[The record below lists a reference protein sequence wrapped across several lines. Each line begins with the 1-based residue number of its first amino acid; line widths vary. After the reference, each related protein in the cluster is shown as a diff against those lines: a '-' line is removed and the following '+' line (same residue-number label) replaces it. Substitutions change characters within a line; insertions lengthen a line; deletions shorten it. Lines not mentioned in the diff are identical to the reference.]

1 MVQMSTSSA
10 YNVMSSGEWPGLIG
24 PWVVILGGIKL
35 LLMVVDAE
43 QEVGAL
49 LTSKAKKLLVE
60 GNKLVI
66 NL

>member
-24 PWVVILGGIKL
+24 PWGVILGGIKL

>member
-1 MVQMSTSSA
+1 
-10 YNVMSSGEWPGLIG
+10 MSSGEWPGLIG
-24 PWVVILGGIKL
+24 PWGVILGGIKL